1 MNEMKKAAT
10 RILLVLAAVLTTI
23 VVLLTF
29 VVPPVVKSVAEKK
42 LAELGFPTRVLMD
55 LGYTWRRGPEIS
67 GTLRAVLLDS
77 PWQIRAEF
85 GAGFGEWHAKVSLP
99 ETRFSE
105 SDPNIAKLLKLCPL
119 EGITDLAFSGSIALR
134 ASVERTRAV
143 PVPVWTA
150 KAPLRDVSASFMSGE
165 TAVAIDGL
173 FVTPGATGIANHL
186 DITPMFL
193 RATSV
198 EAAGFALTNLTAAIR
213 ASERG
218 LFVSE
223 ANAGV
228 CGGKV
233 SLYSLFL
240 TLKDTSAGLTLFLD
254 NVDTGAVLS
263 HFNGFHGEASGR
275 LHGKVRVF
283 LKEGKTLRLSDA
295 FLYST
300 PGETGKVKMDDASV
314 VTDNLALA
322 GIDESSRDNVA
333 NALSDLDYTV
343 LRFDLKR
350 LDGKAAALCIRV
362 EGTAT
367 RGDLTVPVNLNLNFN
382 GELEQL
388 INTGLGFSHKLK
400 GSSK

>member
-1 MNEMKKAAT
+1 MKKAAKC
-10 RILLVLAAVLTTI
+10 ILLALAAVLT
-23 VVLLTF
+23 VVAVLLPL

-42 LAELGFPTRVLMD
+42 LAELGFPAQVLMD
-55 LGYTWRRGPEIS
+55 LGYTWRCGPEIS
-67 GTLRAVLLDS
+67 GSLRIGLSDS
-77 PWQIRAEF
+77 PWKVRATF
-85 GAGFGEWHAKVSLP
+85 GAGFGTWHVRVSLP

-105 SDPNIAKLLKLCPL
+105 ADTTIAKLLKRYPL
-119 EGITDLAFSGSIALR
+119 EGIADLAFSGSIALN

-143 PVPVWTA
+143 PVPVWSA
-150 KAPLRDVSASFMSGE
+150 KVPLRNVSASFMSGE

-173 FVTPGATGIANHL
+173 SVTPGASGIANHH
-186 DITPMFL
+186 DISPMFL
-193 RATSV
+193 RAASV

-254 NVDTGAVLS
+254 NVDAGAVLS
-263 HFNGFHGEASGR
+263 HFNGFRGEASGR

-300 PGETGKVKMDDASV
+300 PGEIGKVKMSDASV

-322 GIDESSRDNVA
+322 GIDDASRDNVA
-333 NALSDLDYTV
+333 NALADLDYTV
-343 LRFDLKR
+343 LGFDLKR
-350 LDGKAAALCIRV
+350 LDGKAAALGIRV

-367 RGDLTVPVNLNLNFN
+367 RDGLTVPVNIKLNFN

-388 INTGLGFSHKLK
+388 INTGLGFSRKLK
-400 GSSK
+400 GSNK

>member
-1 MNEMKKAAT
+1 MTRMKKAAKI
-10 RILLVLAAVLTTI
+10 ILIILAAVLTTV
-23 VVLLTF
+23 VVLLPF

-42 LAELGFPTRVLMD
+42 MAELGFPTRVLMD

-67 GTLRAVLLDS
+67 GSLRVVLRDS

-105 SDPNIAKLLKLCPL
+105 SDPNIAKLLKRYPL
-119 EGITDLAFSGSIALR
+119 KGVSDLTFSGSVALS
-134 ASVERTRAV
+134 ASVERTRDI
-143 PVPVWTA
+143 PVPVWSA
-150 KAPLRDVSASFMSGE
+150 KVPLRNVSANFMSGE

-173 FVTPGATGIANHL
+173 SVTPGASGIANHV

-193 RATSV
+193 HASSA
-198 EAAGFALTNLTAAIR
+198 EAAGFTLTNLTAAIR
-213 ASERG
+213 ASEQG

-223 ANAGV
+223 ANASV

-233 SLYSLFL
+233 SCYSLFL

-254 NVDTGAVLS
+254 DVDTGAVLS

-275 LHGKVRVF
+275 LHGKVRIF
-283 LKEGKTLRLSDA
+283 LKGGRTLRLSDA

-322 GIDESSRDNVA
+322 GIDEASRSNVA
-333 NALSDLDYTV
+333 NALSAMDYTV
-343 LRFDLKR
+343 LRLDLKR
-350 LDGKAAALCIRV
+350 KEGRIATLSIRV

-367 RGDLTVPVNLNLNFN
+367 RGDTTVPVNITLNFN

-388 INTGLGFSHKLK
+388 INTGLGFSRKLK
-400 GSSK
+400 GSKK

>member
-1 MNEMKKAAT
+1 MKKAAKC
-10 RILLVLAAVLTTI
+10 ILLALAAVLTT
-23 VVLLTF
+23 VAVLLPF
-29 VVPPVVKSVAEKK
+29 VAPPVVKSVAEKK
-42 LAELGFPTRVLMD
+42 LAELGFPTHVQMD
-55 LGYTWRRGPEIS
+55 LGYTWRHGPEVS
-67 GTLRAVLLDS
+67 GTLRAVLRDS
-77 PWQIRAEF
+77 PWKVRAAF
-85 GAGFGEWHAKVSLP
+85 GVGFGTWHVRVSLP

-105 SDPNIAKLLKLCPL
+105 ADPIVAKLLKRCPL
-119 EGITDLAFSGSIALR
+119 EGISDLVFSGSLALD
-134 ASVERTRAV
+134 ASVERTRAI
-143 PVPVWTA
+143 PVPVWSA
-150 KAPLRDVSASFMSGE
+150 KVPIRGVAASFNSGK
-165 TAVAIDGL
+165 TAVTIDGL
-173 FVTPGATGIANHL
+173 FVTPGASGIANHI
-186 DITPMFL
+186 DIAPMFL

-198 EAAGFALTNLTAAIR
+198 EAAGFALTNLTASIR

-228 CGGKV
+228 CGGTV

-254 NVDTGAVLS
+254 NVDAGAVLS

-300 PGETGKVKMDDASV
+300 PGETGKVKMNDASV

-322 GIDESSRDNVA
+322 GIDEAARGNVA
-333 NALSDLDYTV
+333 HALADLDYTV

-350 LDGKAAALCIRV
+350 LDGKAAALGIRV

-367 RGDLTVPVNLNLNFN
+367 RDGLTVPVNIKLNFS

-388 INTGLGFSHKLK
+388 INTGLGFSRKLK